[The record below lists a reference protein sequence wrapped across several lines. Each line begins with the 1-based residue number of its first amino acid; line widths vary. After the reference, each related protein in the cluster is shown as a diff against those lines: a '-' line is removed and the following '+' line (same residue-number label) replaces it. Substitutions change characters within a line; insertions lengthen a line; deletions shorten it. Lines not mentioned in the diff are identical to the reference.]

1 MSEIWEII
9 QGNFVVVLMVLAR
22 VSGIFTFNPI
32 FSRNG
37 VPNTIKAGLTLMLAV
52 VMAAAGDFSYTM
64 PQGLL
69 PFLFDI
75 GKELLVG
82 FVLGFYVNLML
93 QIFSL
98 AGELA
103 DFQIGLSMAKGY
115 DPTFGTSSLVTK
127 YYSYWFMIYFFA
139 VGGHLSYIEL
149 FFTSYES
156 ISIGYS
162 SFNFDVLYI
171 LVKYFETVLTLGL
184 KMAMPIIAAELV
196 TEFCIG
202 VLMKAVPTIH
212 VFVLNVQ
219 IKMLVGFVVLAGS
232 CTMVAGF
239 IDDIMELLFTNLNG
253 LLGQIAAAP

>member
-1 MSEIWEII
+1 MSELWEII
-9 QGNFVVVLMVLAR
+9 QNNFVVVLMVLAR

-37 VPNTIKAGLTLMLAV
+37 IPNTVKAALTFVLAL

-82 FVLGFYVNLML
+82 FVLGFYVNIML

-115 DPTFGTSSLVTK
+115 DPTFGTSSLITK
-127 YYSYWFMIYFFA
+127 YYSYWFMLYFFA

-156 ISIGYS
+156 IPIGFS
-162 SFNFDVLYI
+162 SFNVNVLYI
-171 LVKYFETVLTLGL
+171 MVKYFETVLTLGL
-184 KMAMPIIAAELV
+184 KLAMPIVAAELV

-232 CTMVAGF
+232 CSMISGF
-239 IDDIMELLFTNLNG
+239 IGDIMDLLFTNLNG
-253 LLGQIAAAP
+253 LLGQMTAAG

>member
-1 MSEIWEII
+1 MSELWEII

-37 VPNTIKAGLTLMLAV
+37 VPNTIKAGISLMLAV
-52 VMAAAGDFSYTM
+52 VMATAGDFSYAI
-64 PQGLL
+64 PQGLF

-82 FVLGFYVNLML
+82 AVLGFYVNVML
-93 QIFSL
+93 QIFNV
-98 AGELA
+98 AGEEA

-115 DPTFGTSSLVTK
+115 DPTFGTSSLLTK
-127 YYSYWFMIYFFA
+127 YYSYWFMIYFFM

-156 ISIGYS
+156 IPMGFGN
-162 SFNFDVLYI
+162 FNVNVLYI

-184 KMAMPIIAAELV
+184 KLAMPIIAAELV

-202 VLMKAVPTIH
+202 VLMKAVPSIH

-219 IKMLVGFVVLAGS
+219 IKMLVGFVLLAGS
-232 CTMVAGF
+232 CSMISGF
-239 IDDIMELLFTNLNG
+239 IDDMMDLLFTNLNG
-253 LLGQIAAAP
+253 LVEQMTFG

>member
-9 QGNFVVVLMVLAR
+9 QGNFVVVIMVLAR

-37 VPNTIKAGLTLMLAV
+37 VPKTIKAGLTLMLAV
-52 VMAAAGDFSYTM
+52 VMAAAGDFGYTM

-69 PFLFDI
+69 PFAFDLA
-75 GKELLVG
+75 KELLVG
-82 FVLGFYVNLML
+82 FVLGFFVNIML

-98 AGELA
+98 AGEVG
-103 DFQIGLSMAKGY
+103 DFQIGISMAKGY
-115 DPTFGTSSLVTK
+115 DPTFGSASILTK

-149 FFTSYES
+149 FSTSYET
-156 ISIGYS
+156 IPIGFS
-162 SFNFDVLYI
+162 SFNVNVLYI
-171 LVKYFETVLTLGL
+171 MVKYFETVLTLGL
-184 KMAMPIIAAELV
+184 KLAMPILATELV

-219 IKMLVGFVVLAGS
+219 IKMLVGFVVLAAS
-232 CTMVAGF
+232 CTMISGF
-239 IDDIMELLFTNLNG
+239 IGDIMDLLFANLNG
-253 LLGQIAAAP
+253 LLAQFAAAG